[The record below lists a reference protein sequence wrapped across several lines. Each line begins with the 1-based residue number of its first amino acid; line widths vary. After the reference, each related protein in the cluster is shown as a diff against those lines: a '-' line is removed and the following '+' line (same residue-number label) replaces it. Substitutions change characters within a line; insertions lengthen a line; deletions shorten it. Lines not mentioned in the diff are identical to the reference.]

1 MIKYIIKRLLAGV
14 LSLFVLVTLTFFL
27 MQMIPGGP
35 FSPSEQRNVPE
46 KILEQIQDKYGL
58 NDPVPVQYAR
68 YLNNLLHGDMGTSF
82 KKQDTT
88 VNELIANG
96 FPVSA
101 KVGALGIVAALAAG
115 IPLGIVAA
123 VRRGKLADGVSMV
136 FATIGVSVPSFV
148 ICVLMMYLFC
158 EKWKIFPS
166 YGLTSWKHYVLPVFC
181 MAFSQIAYITRL
193 MRSSMLETMRQDYI
207 RTERAKG
214 MPEYLV
220 IGKYALKNSILPV
233 VTYVGPLIATLLTGT
248 FIIEKLFSIPGLGRY
263 FVSAITDRDY
273 SVTLGLTVFLGAMI
287 ILCNLVVDIMYAI
300 IDPRVKI
307 TE

>member
-1 MIKYIIKRLLAGV
+1 M
-14 LSLFVLVTLTFFL
+14 
-27 MQMIPGGP
+27 
-35 FSPSEQRNVPE
+35 
-46 KILEQIQDKYGL
+46 
-58 NDPVPVQYAR
+58 
-68 YLNNLLHGDMGTSF
+68 
-82 KKQDTT
+82 
-88 VNELIANG
+88 
-96 FPVSA
+96 
-101 KVGALGIVAALAAG
+101 
-115 IPLGIVAA
+115 
-123 VRRGKLADGVSMV
+123 ADGVAMV

-214 MPEYLV
+214 LPEYLV
-220 IGKYALKNSILPV
+220 IGKYALKHSILPV
-233 VTYVGPLIATLLTGT
+233 VTYVGPLIATLLTVT
-248 FIIEKLFSIPGLGRY
+248 FIIAKLFSIRGVGRY

-287 ILCNLVVDIMYAI
+287 IVCNLVVDIMYAI